1 MTVIARAAFAL
12 GTSLL
17 LSACLLTPGKFESTL
32 DIRADRSFTFTYK
45 GEVIASDPSDIGK
58 DLKDAGRSG
67 EDDTPVAEDE
77 EATLQSIGWQSGKDE
92 QKADDPNA
100 SDQSAASKAA
110 DDDGKDQDFSDVDA
124 DADTKADAATKQRK
138 IDAIV
143 AALRKEKGFRS
154 VSYAG
159 DNKYLI
165 DYAISGNLTH
175 SFVFPFNMDA
185 EFVFPFV
192 AIELRGDDR
201 VRVKAP
207 GYANGSA
214 NKKSGM
220 GSGSDEVGKF
230 LDGHFTLTT
239 DASIISQNQEDGAT
253 TVAGKQ
259 QIRWTITPLTS
270 EAPMA
275 VMRFPAK

>member
-1 MTVIARAAFAL
+1 MKAFTRAAFAL

-32 DIRADRSFTFTYK
+32 DIRADRSFTFAYK

-67 EDDTPVAEDE
+67 EDDTPVVEDE
-77 EATLQSIGWQSGKDE
+77 DATLQSIGWQSGKDE
-92 QKADDPNA
+92 QKATDQNTGDQNA
-100 SDQSAASKAA
+100 GGKAA
-110 DDDGKDQDFSDVDA
+110 DDGGKDQDFSDVDTDA
-124 DADTKADAATKQRK
+124 DAKADAATKQRK

-143 AALRKEKGFRS
+143 AALRKEKGFRA
-154 VSYAG
+154 VSYVG

-165 DYAISGNLTH
+165 DYAISGTLTH

-214 NKKSGM
+214 NKKTGLGSGM
-220 GSGSDEVGKF
+220 DELGKF

-239 DASIISQNQEDGAT
+239 DASIISQNQEDGAA

-275 VMRFPAK
+275 VVRFPAK

>member
-1 MTVIARAAFAL
+1 MKAFARAAFTL
-12 GTSLL
+12 GASLL

-92 QKADDPNA
+92 QKAADQNTGDQNA
-100 SDQSAASKAA
+100 G
-110 DDDGKDQDFSDVDA
+110 GKDQDFSDVDTDA
-124 DADTKADAATKQRK
+124 DAKADAATKQRK

-275 VMRFPAK
+275 VMRFTAK

>member
-1 MTVIARAAFAL
+1 MKAFARAAFAL
-12 GTSLL
+12 GASLL

-32 DIRADRSFTFTYK
+32 DIRADRSFTFAYK

-58 DLKDAGRSG
+58 GLKDAGSSG
-67 EDDTPVAEDE
+67 EDDTPVTEDE
-77 EATLQSIGWQSGKDE
+77 DATLQNIGWQGGKSE
-92 QKADDPNA
+92 QKADDQNA
-100 SDQSAASKAA
+100 GGKAA
-110 DDDGKDQDFSDVDA
+110 DDSGTDQDFSDVDTDA
-124 DADTKADAATKQRK
+124 DAKADAATKQRK

-165 DYAISGNLTH
+165 DYAISGSLTH

-214 NKKSGM
+214 NKKTGLGSGM
-220 GSGSDEVGKF
+220 DELGKF

-239 DASIISQNQEDGAT
+239 DASIISQNQEDGAA

-275 VMRFPAK
+275 VVRFPAK

>member
-1 MTVIARAAFAL
+1 MTAFARAAFAL
-12 GTSLL
+12 GASLL

-32 DIRADRSFTFTYK
+32 DIRADRSFTFAYK

-58 DLKDAGRSG
+58 GLKDAESSG
-67 EDDTPVAEDE
+67 EDDTPVVEDE
-77 EATLQSIGWQSGKDE
+77 DATLQNIGWQGGKDE
-92 QKADDPNA
+92 QKAADQNTGDQNA
-100 SDQSAASKAA
+100 GGKAA
-110 DDDGKDQDFSDVDA
+110 DDEGKDQDFSDVDTDA
-124 DADTKADAATKQRK
+124 DAKADAATKQRK

-165 DYAISGNLTH
+165 DYAISGSLTH

-207 GYANGSA
+207 GYVNGSA
-214 NKKSGM
+214 NKKTGLGSGM
-220 GSGSDEVGKF
+220 DELGKF

-239 DASIISQNQEDGAT
+239 DASIISQNQEDGAA

-275 VMRFPAK
+275 VVRFPTK